1 MAKHSLPFS
10 WRALLLAPLVIPVP
24 MAALFVFVTGSKNP
38 IAAFGF
44 LTIGYVFTLAVV
56 GCVLLPTLW
65 LVSWLANITAWL
77 TLVIGG
83 LLAVPIFLAWDYS
96 IWSSSGVDS
105 GPPST
110 TYPQWIAKN
119 WFSPEPLVIISFGV
133 ITASAYHLLATR
145 KRERGIERTRA
156 RPSHPGE

>member
-1 MAKHSLPFS
+1 MAKHPVPFS

-24 MAALFVFVTGSKNP
+24 MAVLFVIGSTNP
-38 IAAFGF
+38 IVAFGF
-44 LTIGYVFTLAVV
+44 FTAAGYVFTLAVV

-65 LVSWLANITAWL
+65 LVSWVVNIRAGL

-83 LLAVPIFLAWDYS
+83 LLAAPIFLAWDYS

-110 TYPQWIAKN
+110 TYPQWIAKS
-119 WFSPEPLVIISFGV
+119 WFSPEPLVVISFGV
-133 ITASAYHLLATR
+133 ITAAAYHLLATR
-145 KRERGIERTRA
+145 KREGGIEA
-156 RPSHPGE
+156 D